1 MQIIEYENKY
11 LEDVKDLLV
20 ELEKYILSIDKD
32 NLDQLHP
39 EYREKMAILDLEK
52 VKNNNGKC
60 YIAVEEGKADDYLW
74 FVRDFNDEGG
84 IISSAV
90 YFGDRLYAEKNENTI
105 FGNDL
110 EMDDGEEEPS
120 TPKEQEETS
129 EAIDKV
135 VENGGEVNLETNVE
149 KQTVIE

>member
-1 MQIIEYENKY
+1 MDTRVLKGIQKVRLKTYQK
-11 LEDVKDLLV
+11 
-20 ELEKYILSIDKD
+20 
-32 NLDQLHP
+32 
-39 EYREKMAILDLEK
+39 AI
-52 VKNNNGKC
+52 
-60 YIAVEEGKADDYLW
+60 EEGKADDYLW
-74 FVRDFNDEGG
+74 LVRDFNDKGG
-84 IISSAV
+84 VISSAV

-129 EAIDKV
+129 EAIDKA
-135 VENGGEVNLETNVE
+135 VENGGEVNLKTNVK